1 MRIRSAIR
9 DEDGSAV
16 VEFIALA
23 LPLFIPLAIFMAN
36 VQHDSSI
43 QFQARN
49 LARQVARA
57 YVTSHSEIEGAQ
69 RVRILENT
77 FMEEIFNQTSEISR
91 PSIEITCS
99 ASPCLLPR
107 SRIHIEV
114 EIDRTDGRVLT
125 KMGADEVVDTWRST
139 S

>member
-1 MRIRSAIR
+1 MRIRSAFSN
-9 DEDGSAV
+9 EDGSAV

-49 LARQVARA
+49 LARQVARV

-69 RVRILENT
+69 RVRTLEGV
-77 FMEEIFNQTSEISR
+77 FMAEVFNQTSDISQ
-91 PSIEITCS
+91 PVIGIFCS
-99 ASPCLLPR
+99 ASPCIKPG
-107 SRIHIEV
+107 SRIHVEV
-114 EIDRTDGRVLT
+114 EIVRTDGRILT
-125 KMGADEVVDTWRST
+125 KVSADEVVDKWKST